1 LESGLLG
8 LYEALREGTKPETV
22 VDGGGVDSPAKKRV
36 GTKATRGKDS
46 PVATNLI
53 VTDTAP
59 DKVVADK
66 SGATKAVD
74 TVVQALLSKR
84 TTARK
89 KPSKA

>member
-1 LESGLLG
+1 M
-8 LYEALREGTKPETV
+8 
-22 VDGGGVDSPAKKRV
+22 DSPAKKRV
-36 GTKATRGKDS
+36 GAKGGRGKET